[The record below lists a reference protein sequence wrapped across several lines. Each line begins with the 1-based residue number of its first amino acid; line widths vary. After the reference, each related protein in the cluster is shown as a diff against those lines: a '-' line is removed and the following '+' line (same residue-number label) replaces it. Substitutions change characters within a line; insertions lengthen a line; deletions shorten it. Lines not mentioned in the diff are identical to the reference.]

1 MLKRS
6 LLSRLGALL
15 VFGSVGAIMMP
26 SCTIRIGKGG
36 GTEDDVPTPD
46 ETQPAPDGTQPS
58 ADEMKPAP
66 DEMEP
71 TPTDDGTE
79 DSSTF
84 TPEEEAAIEA
94 AHDADPRELA
104 LTNAKAAYAAYALSG
119 LTEAQVADPTIVD
132 EQALRQIIDHNTE
145 LAWQLAE
152 QWIASLDPTTLS
164 VGYPIKVE
172 CMDPP
177 LLCQSSVKCPF
188 ADICVLNDC
197 GDGRCRTCPGV
208 WDLDNL
214 IISGWCTYT
223 CYVGR
228 EMVGAAITLKPRIGS
243 NLVPWIQ
250 LCRPE

>member
-1 MLKRS
+1 MPGGQLMLKRS

-46 ETQPAPDGTQPS
+46 ERQPAPDGTQLS
-58 ADEMKPAP
+58 ADEMDPAP

-119 LTEAQVADPTIVD
+119 LNEAQIADPTIVD
-132 EQALRQIIDHNTE
+132 DQALRQIIDQNT
-145 LAWQLAE
+145 
-152 QWIASLDPTTLS
+152 
-164 VGYPIKVE
+164 
-172 CMDPP
+172 
-177 LLCQSSVKCPF
+177 
-188 ADICVLNDC
+188 
-197 GDGRCRTCPGV
+197 
-208 WDLDNL
+208 
-214 IISGWCTYT
+214 
-223 CYVGR
+223 
-228 EMVGAAITLKPRIGS
+228 
-243 NLVPWIQ
+243 
-250 LCRPE
+250 